1 MNDPTGAA
9 TVAAARAARD
19 GVQSNPA
26 LDKLLANQAADQ
38 ARLDKATTPAKRKEI
53 KARIDN
59 RNTKIDAAQTPT
71 GPTGPT
77 GPTSVTPT
85 VPVGPTATAPTGP
98 AALTYTAPDG
108 TVFDNATDYI
118 NYLTYLSNQKAT
130 ADKIAEEKRLR
141 DEETGFR
148 RQSAFEVLRERFTS
162 FGLSTLAAEIEKIFK
177 GEGRTRLGN
186 SPIPIPTSESGFY
199 LALIE
204 TEAYYKRFG
213 KVNEDR
219 IKSGYTALDEKTI
232 LAMEDE
238 YQKVMKSYGTPAG
251 FYDTPEDFQAFLA
264 NDLSEV
270 EVADRLQASRQFA
283 SVVDPVIKDQLKSMY
298 NIDDNMLTA
307 YIADPVKGQ
316 SLLTGLANKSLTGA
330 AALLQGLTADVA
342 AVAQGFGAGELR
354 FQEQQQRFG
363 QAATIAERGTFLS
376 QIERAEKEFGQ
387 KEAVEITFGGLEQ
400 SARAAEKLASRERAR
415 FGGRAGTTTASLST
429 PTAGQI

>member
-1 MNDPTGAA
+1 M
-9 TVAAARAARD
+9 
-19 GVQSNPA
+19 A
-26 LDKLLANQAADQ
+26 LPFFSIMGGLMPDANF
-38 ARLDKATTPAKRKEI
+38 LF
-53 KARIDN
+53 
-59 RNTKIDAAQTPT
+59 DAESSEPINLTPT
-71 GPTGPT
+71 TTTGQTTIDEYDVGSP
-77 GPTSVTPT
+77 SV
-85 VPVGPTATAPTGP
+85 VTAPTSSTRTITG
-98 AALTYTAPDG
+98 ASTKRDASNNLVQVISYSDG
-108 TVFDNATDYI
+108 TT
-118 NYLTYLSNQKAT
+118 
-130 ADKIAEEKRLR
+130 
-141 DEETGFR
+141 DEEIVEFFNPSSSPASTPTRTPEQDIIDASNTER
-148 RQSAFEVLRERFTS
+148 RQSAFEVLRERFTVL
-162 FGLSTLAAEIEKIFK
+162 GLTPLANEIEKIFK
-177 GEGRTRLGN
+177 GESKTRAG
-186 SPIPIPTSESGFY
+186 SDIPIPTSESGFY

-251 FYDTPEDFQAFLA
+251 FYDTPEDFQTFLA
-264 NDLSEV
+264 NNLSES

-283 SVVDPVIKDQLKSMY
+283 QVVDPGIKMQLKSLY
-298 NIDDNMLTA
+298 NIDENMLTA
-307 YIADPVKGQ
+307 YIADPERGQ

-330 AALLQGLTADVA
+330 AAILQGITADVA

>member
-9 TVAAARAARD
+9 TVAAAKAARD

-59 RNTKIDAAQTPT
+59 RNTKIDAAQN
-71 GPTGPT
+71 
-77 GPTSVTPT
+77 S
-85 VPVGPTATAPTGP
+85 TAPTDSVVTKP
-98 AALTYTAPDG
+98 EVTDTTTTQITPLTYTAPDG

-130 ADKIAEEKRLR
+130 ADKAAEETRLSK
-141 DEETGFR
+141 EGLIAK
-148 RQSAFEVLRERFTS
+148 RQSAFEVNRERFAA
-162 FGLSTLAAEIEKIFK
+162 FGLPTIAIEIEKIFK

-232 LAMEDE
+232 LGMEDE
-238 YQKVMKSYGTPAG
+238 YQKVMKAYGMPAG
-251 FYDTPEDFQAFLA
+251 FYDSPEDFQILLA
-264 NDLSEV
+264 NDKSEL
-270 EVADRLQASRQFA
+270 EVADILQASRQFS
-283 SVVDPVIKDQLKSMY
+283 SVIDPNIKNQLKSLY

-307 YIADPVKGQ
+307 YIADPEKGQ
-316 SLLTGLANKSLTGA
+316 SLLSSLANKSLTGA
-330 AALLQGLTADVA
+330 AAILQGITAEVA

-363 QAATIAERGTFLS
+363 QAATIAKRGTFLS

>member
-1 MNDPTGAA
+1 MSINMDMIVDQTEGAPK
-9 TVAAARAARD
+9 
-19 GVQSNPA
+19 SNTN
-26 LDKLLANQAADQ
+26 LEKLLANQAADERR
-38 ARLDKATTPAKRKEI
+38 AVTATGKKQDEI
-53 KARIDN
+53 LARIN
-59 RNTKIDAAQTPT
+59 RRQEKIDTAQASIPT
-71 GPTGPT
+71 APT

-85 VPVGPTATAPTGP
+85 VPVGPTATAPS
-98 AALTYTAPDG
+98 AALTYVAPDG
-108 TVFDNATDYI
+108 TVFNDANAYVS
-118 NYLTYLSNQKAT
+118 YLTLLAGDRAET
-130 ADKIAEEKRLR
+130 ARKEEEKRLR
-141 DEETGFR
+141 EEETGFR

-162 FGLSTLAAEIEKIFK
+162 FGLPTIAAEIEKIFK
-177 GEGRTRLGN
+177 GEGRTRIGG
-186 SPIPIPTSESGFY
+186 SPIPIPTSEAGFY
-199 LALIE
+199 LALVE

-264 NDLSEV
+264 NNLSES

-307 YIADPVKGQ
+307 YIADPVRGQ

-330 AALLQGLTADVA
+330 AALLQGLTADAA

>member
-1 MNDPTGAA
+1 MADLKTL
-9 TVAAARAARD
+9 
-19 GVQSNPA
+19 Q
-26 LDKLLANQAADQ
+26 KNQAADERRAAAATGKKQ
-38 ARLDKATTPAKRKEI
+38 DEILARINRRQEKIDTAQATTPTA
-53 KARIDN
+53 
-59 RNTKIDAAQTPT
+59 
-71 GPTGPT
+71 PT

-85 VPVGPTATAPTGP
+85 VPVGSTATAPTVP
-98 AALTYTAPDG
+98 PTPVDTSYTGPDG
-108 TVFDNATDYI
+108 TVYPNVDAYI
-118 NYLTYLSNQKAT
+118 RTLQGQISGLTNNEAAVKAA
-130 ADKIAEEKRLR
+130 ADAAK
-141 DEETGFR
+141 

-162 FGLSTLAAEIEKIFK
+162 FGLPTIAAEIEKIFK
-177 GEGRTRLGN
+177 GEGRTRLGG
-186 SPIPIPTSESGFY
+186 SPIPIPTSEAGFY

-264 NDLSEV
+264 NNLSES

-307 YIADPVKGQ
+307 YIADPVRGQ

-330 AALLQGLTADVA
+330 AALLQGLTADAA

>member
-1 MNDPTGAA
+1 MDDPTGAK

-26 LDKLLANQAADQ
+26 LDKLLANQTADQ
-38 ARLDKATTPAKRKEI
+38 ARLANATTPAKRKEI
-53 KARIDN
+53 QTRIDN
-59 RNTKIDAAQTPT
+59 RNTKIDTARTP
-71 GPTGPT
+71 
-77 GPTSVTPT
+77 
-85 VPVGPTATAPTGP
+85 APTESVVTEP
-98 AALTYTAPDG
+98 VITDTTVTQITPLTYVAPDG
-108 TVFDNATDYI
+108 TTFNNGTDYT
-118 NYLTYLSNQKAT
+118 NYLTYLSNEKAA
-130 ADKIAEEKRLR
+130 ADRKVEEKKLR
-141 DEETGFR
+141 EEETGFR

-177 GEGRTRLGN
+177 GEGRTRLGG

-232 LAMEDE
+232 LGMEDE
-238 YQKVMKSYGTPAG
+238 YQKVMKAYGTPVG
-251 FYDTPEDFQAFLA
+251 FYDSPEDFQAFLA

-330 AALLQGLTADVA
+330 AALLQGLTADAA
-342 AVAQGFGAGELR
+342 AVAQGFGGGELR

-363 QAATIAERGTFLS
+363 LAASGAARGTFLS
-376 QIERAEKEFGQ
+376 RIEQAEKEFGE

-415 FGGRAGTTTASLST
+415 FGGRAGITTASLAT
-429 PTAGQI
+429 PTAGQY